1 MTGVTT
7 VEADLTQLLGCSAN
21 IHTWGSLLI
30 PVSRSLLHNLDL
42 TFGDSR
48 IEIDSGLIDNN
59 EAISM

>member
-7 VEADLTQLLGCSAN
+7 GEADITQLLGCSAD
-21 IHTWGSLLI
+21 IHIWGSLLI
-30 PVSRSLLHNLDL
+30 PFSRFNLDL

-48 IEIDSGLIDNN
+48 LDMDSGLLDNN